1 MKREQIVMFI
11 WIYIISAIMLLLLDS
26 LGGGMSEE
34 RWIRI

>member
-11 WIYIISAIMLLLLDS
+11 WIYIIPAIMLLLLVS